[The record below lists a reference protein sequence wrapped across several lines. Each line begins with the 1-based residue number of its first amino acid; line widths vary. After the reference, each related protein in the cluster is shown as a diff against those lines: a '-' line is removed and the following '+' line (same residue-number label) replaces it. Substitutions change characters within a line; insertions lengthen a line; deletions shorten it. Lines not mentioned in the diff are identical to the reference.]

1 MVSKTKNKKIER
13 AIHLDVYTNDL
24 KELITQLNDD
34 TLDAI
39 NDNGKKKKKHILSSE
54 KVDKN
59 EQDADKI
66 FNQMGS
72 AAVSSEKKEKLQI

>member
-1 MVSKTKNKKIER
+1 MVGKTKNKKIER

-39 NDNGKKKKKHILSSE
+39 NDNGKKKKHILSSE

-66 FNQMGS
+66 FDQMGS